1 MKIFNQAIPYNNFIL
16 SQFYDKIKRKYET
29 KCSRRKN
36 MKTISKKRGL
46 FILGVGICFAVA
58 ALSIFLEKLIPG
70 ELLGASIIALFMG
83 TMINRFFHPKWI
95 QPALK
100 FASKK
105 ILKVA
110 IILLGASLSVSTIM
124 SVGKMTFF
132 VMIFT
137 FAMCFGGGY
146 FVRKIFGLNWK
157 LSNLISAGTG
167 ICGGSAIAAIA
178 PVIDADD
185 KDVAFAM
192 SSTFLFDMLMIALY
206 PLMGKALGMT
216 DIAYGIWA
224 GTSVNDTASV
234 VASGY
239 AFSEIAG
246 DFATMVKL
254 TRTIAIIPTVLVFAW
269 ISTRMK
275 QKELKAANN
284 GKKVNIVKIIP
295 WFIGGFLL
303 LAIINSIGF
312 LPIAVSGFLKQ
323 ASKFLMVTALA
334 AIGLGTSITDFK
346 KAGLK
351 PMFYGITIDTLV
363 TLTALAVIWCMG
375 LM

>member
-1 MKIFNQAIPYNNFIL
+1 MTL
-16 SQFYDKIKRKYET
+16 ST
-29 KCSRRKN
+29 KERL
-36 MKTISKKRGL
+36 L
-46 FILGVGICFAVA
+46 FTLGVAICFAVA
-58 ALSIFLEKLIPG
+58 AISVLLEELIPG
-70 ELLGASIIALFMG
+70 GLLGASIIALFMG
-83 TMINRFFHPKWI
+83 TIINSFFHPTWMK
-95 QPALK
+95 PSLK
-100 FASKK
+100 FTSKK
-105 ILKVA
+105 ILKAA
-110 IILLGASLSVSTIM
+110 IVLLGASLSVRTIM

-137 FAMCFGGGY
+137 FTMCFGGGY
-146 FVRKIFGLNWK
+146 FIRKLFGLNWK

-167 ICGGSAIAAIA
+167 ICGGSAVAAIA

-185 KDVAFAM
+185 KDIAFAM

-206 PLMGKALGMT
+206 PLMGKALGMS

-239 AFSEIAG
+239 AFSEAAG

-269 ISTRMK
+269 ISTRIK
-275 QKELKAANN
+275 QKEMKAEND
-284 GKKVNIVKIIP
+284 GKKVNLLKIIP

-303 LAIINSIGF
+303 LAILNSVGVIPAA
-312 LPIAVSGFLKQ
+312 LSGVMKS

-334 AIGLGTSITDFK
+334 AIGLSTSITDFK

-351 PMFYGITIDTLV
+351 PMLYGVTIDTLV
-363 TLTALAVIWCMG
+363 TLTALGVIWCMG

>member
-1 MKIFNQAIPYNNFIL
+1 MNA
-16 SQFYDKIKRKYET
+16 KIKER
-29 KCSRRKN
+29 S
-36 MKTISKKRGL
+36 L
-46 FILGVGICFAVA
+46 FFLGIIICFGIAGISVV
-58 ALSIFLEKLIPG
+58 LEHVIPG
-70 ELLGASIIALFMG
+70 GLLGASIIALFTG
-83 TMINRFFHPKWI
+83 TIINSFFHPTWI
-95 QPALK
+95 KPALK
-100 FASKK
+100 FTSKR

-110 IILLGASLSVSTIM
+110 IILLGASLSINTIL

-146 FVRKIFGLNWK
+146 FVRKLFGLNWK
-157 LSNLISAGTG
+157 LGNLISAGTG
-167 ICGGSAIAAIA
+167 ICGGSAIAAIS

-185 KDVAFAM
+185 KDIAFAM
-192 SSTFLFDMLMIALY
+192 SSTFIFDMVMVALY
-206 PLMGKALGMT
+206 PIMGKLLKMS

-254 TRTIAIIPTVLVFAW
+254 TRTIAIIPTVLVFAY
-269 ISTRMK
+269 IGTRIK
-275 QKELKAANN
+275 QKELKAAND

-295 WFIGGFLL
+295 WFICGFLA
-303 LAIINSIGF
+303 LAIINSIG
-312 LPIAVSGFLKQ
+312 LIPAGVGTLLKT
-323 ASKFLMVTALA
+323 ASKFLMVSALA
-334 AIGLGTSITDFK
+334 AIGLSTSITDFK
-346 KAGLK
+346 KAGLA

-363 TLTALAVIWCMG
+363 TLTALAVIWFMG

>member
-1 MKIFNQAIPYNNFIL
+1 MET
-16 SQFYDKIKRKYET
+16 KIKKLG
-29 KCSRRKN
+29 
-36 MKTISKKRGL
+36 M
-46 FILGVGICFAVA
+46 FILGVAICFAVA
-58 ALSIFLEKLIPG
+58 GLSVLVEKLIPG

-83 TMINRFFHPKWI
+83 TIINSFFHPTWI
-95 QPALK
+95 KSALK
-100 FASKK
+100 FTSKK

-110 IILLGASLSVSTIM
+110 IILLGASLSISTIM

-146 FVRKIFGLNWK
+146 FVRKFFGLNWK

-167 ICGGSAIAAIA
+167 ICGGSAVAAIA

-185 KDVAFAM
+185 KDIAFAM
-192 SSTFLFDMLMIALY
+192 SSTFLFDMVMVALY
-206 PLMGKALGMT
+206 PIMGRALGMS

-239 AFSEIAG
+239 AFSEAAG

-254 TRTIAIIPTVLVFAW
+254 TRTIAIIPTVLVFAY
-269 ISTRMK
+269 IGTRMK
-275 QKELKAANN
+275 QKELKEANN
-284 GKKVNIVKIIP
+284 GKKVNLMKIIP

-303 LAIINSIGF
+303 LAVLNSVGSIPVAMSKIIKST
-312 LPIAVSGFLKQ
+312 
-323 ASKFLMVTALA
+323 SKFLMVTALA
-334 AIGLGTSITDFK
+334 AIGLGTSITDFR

-363 TLTALAVIWCMG
+363 TLTALVVIWCMG

>member
-1 MKIFNQAIPYNNFIL
+1 M
-16 SQFYDKIKRKYET
+16 QFKT
-29 KCSRRKN
+29 KE
-36 MKTISKKRGL
+36 RGL
-46 FILGVGICFAVA
+46 FVLGLLICFSVA
-58 ALSIFLEKLIPG
+58 AASVLLERMIPG

-83 TMINRFFHPKWI
+83 TIINSFFHPQWI
-95 QPALK
+95 KPALK
-100 FASKK
+100 FTSKK
-105 ILKVA
+105 ILKGA
-110 IILLGASLSVSTIM
+110 IILLGASLSVNTIV

-137 FAMCFGGGY
+137 FAMCFGAG
-146 FVRKIFGLNWK
+146 FFIRKLFGLNWK

-167 ICGGSAIAAIA
+167 ICGGSAVAAIA

-185 KDVAFAM
+185 KDIAFAM
-192 SSTFLFDMLMIALY
+192 SSTFLFDMVMIALY
-206 PLMGKALGMT
+206 PLMGKALGMS
-216 DIAYGIWA
+216 DVAFGIWA

-239 AFSEIAG
+239 AFSEAAG

-269 ISTRMK
+269 IGVRMK
-275 QKELKAANN
+275 KKEMQAA
-284 GKKVNIVKIIP
+284 GDGRKVNMMNIIP

-303 LAIINSIGF
+303 LAIVNSIG
-312 LPIAVSGFLKQ
+312 LIPAAVSGIMKR

-334 AIGLGTSITDFK
+334 AIGLNTSLTDFK
-346 KAGLK
+346 KAGLA
-351 PMFYGITIDTLV
+351 PMFYGVTIDTLV

>member
-1 MKIFNQAIPYNNFIL
+1 MNLKMKERL
-16 SQFYDKIKRKYET
+16 
-29 KCSRRKN
+29 
-36 MKTISKKRGL
+36 L
-46 FILGVGICFAVA
+46 FLLGVAICFAVA
-58 ALSIFLEKLIPG
+58 ALSVLLEKLIPG

-83 TMINRFFHPKWI
+83 TIINSFFHPAWVK
-95 QPALK
+95 PALK
-100 FASKK
+100 FTSKK
-105 ILKVA
+105 VLKAA
-110 IILLGASLSVSTIM
+110 IILLGASLSVNTIL

-146 FVRKIFGLNWK
+146 FIRKLFGLNWK

-167 ICGGSAIAAIA
+167 ICGGSAVAAIA

-185 KDVAFAM
+185 KDIAFAM
-192 SSTFLFDMLMIALY
+192 SSTFLFDMVMIALY
-206 PLMGKALGMT
+206 PLMGKALGMS

-239 AFSEIAG
+239 AFSEAAG

-269 ISTRMK
+269 IGVRMK
-275 QKELKAANN
+275 KKEMQTSSG
-284 GKKVNIVKIIP
+284 GKKVNMMKIIP

-303 LAIINSIGF
+303 LAIANSIGF
-312 LPIAVSGFLKQ
+312 IPAAVSGIMKT

-334 AIGLGTSITDFK
+334 AIGLSTSITDFK

-363 TLTALAVIWCMG
+363 TLTALVVIWCMG

>member
-1 MKIFNQAIPYNNFIL
+1 MESKA
-16 SQFYDKIKRKYET
+16 
-29 KCSRRKN
+29 
-36 MKTISKKRGL
+36 KKRWL
-46 FILGVGICFAVA
+46 FILGLAICFAVA
-58 ALSIFLEKLIPG
+58 GVSVLLERLIPG
-70 ELLGASIIALFMG
+70 DILGGSIIALFLG
-83 TMINRFFHPKWI
+83 TIINSFFHPAWI
-95 QPALK
+95 KPALK
-100 FASKK
+100 FTSKR

-110 IILLGASLSVSTIM
+110 IILLGASISVNTIM

-157 LSNLISAGTG
+157 LGNLISAGTG

-178 PVIDADD
+178 PVIDAED
-185 KDVAFAM
+185 KDIAFAM
-192 SSTFLFDMLMIALY
+192 SSTFLFDMVMVALY

-216 DIAYGIWA
+216 DMAYGIWA

-239 AFSEIAG
+239 AFSEVAG

-254 TRTIAIIPTVLVFAW
+254 TRTIAIIPTVLVFAY
-269 ISTRMK
+269 IGTRLK
-275 QKELKAANN
+275 QKELKAAND
-284 GKKVNIVKIIP
+284 GKKVNILKIIP
-295 WFIGGFLL
+295 WFIGGFLI
-303 LAIINSIGF
+303 LAILNSVGF
-312 LPIAVSGFLKQ
+312 VPVAAAGVMKR

-346 KAGLK
+346 KAGLR

-363 TLTALAVIWCMG
+363 TITALVVIWCMG

>member
-1 MKIFNQAIPYNNFIL
+1 MNPK
-16 SQFYDKIKRKYET
+16 T
-29 KCSRRKN
+29 KERLRF
-36 MKTISKKRGL
+36 L
-46 FILGVGICFAVA
+46 LGVVICFAVA
-58 ALSIFLEKLIPG
+58 GVSVLLEELIPG
-70 ELLGASIIALFMG
+70 GLLGASIIALFMG
-83 TMINRFFHPKWI
+83 TIINSFFHPAWI
-95 QPALK
+95 KPALE
-100 FASKK
+100 FTSKK
-105 ILKVA
+105 ILKAA

-146 FVRKIFGLNWK
+146 LVRKIFGLNWK

-185 KDVAFAM
+185 KDIAFAM
-192 SSTFLFDMLMIALY
+192 SSTFLFDMAMIALY
-206 PLMGKALGMT
+206 PLMGKALGMS

-239 AFSEIAG
+239 AFSEAAG

-269 ISTRMK
+269 IGVRMK
-275 QKELKAANN
+275 KKEMQTSGD
-284 GKKVNIVKIIP
+284 GKKVNMMKIIP

-303 LAIINSIGF
+303 LAIVNSIG
-312 LPIAVSGFLKQ
+312 LIPVAVSGVMKTT
-323 ASKFLMVTALA
+323 SKFLMVTALA
-334 AIGLGTSITDFK
+334 AIGLSTSITDFK

>member
-1 MKIFNQAIPYNNFIL
+1 MNH
-16 SQFYDKIKRKYET
+16 
-29 KCSRRKN
+29 
-36 MKTISKKRGL
+36 KTIERL
-46 FILGVGICFAVA
+46 QFLLGIAICFTVAV
-58 ALSIFLEKLIPG
+58 LSVLLEEWIPG
-70 ELLGASIIALFMG
+70 GLLGASIIALFAG
-83 TMINRFFHPKWI
+83 TIINSFFHPTWI
-95 QPALK
+95 KPALK

-105 ILKVA
+105 ILKAA

-146 FVRKIFGLNWK
+146 LIRKLFGLNWK

-185 KDVAFAM
+185 KDIAFAL
-192 SSTFLFDMLMIALY
+192 SSTFLFDMVMIALY
-206 PLMGKALGMT
+206 PLMGKALGMS

-239 AFSEIAG
+239 AFSEAAG

-254 TRTIAIIPTVLVFAW
+254 TRTIAIVPTVLVFAW
-269 ISTRMK
+269 IGVRMK
-275 QKELKAANN
+275 KKELQASSE
-284 GKKVNIVKIIP
+284 GKKVNMMKIIP

-303 LAIINSIGF
+303 LAVLNSIGCI
-312 LPIAVSGFLKQ
+312 PTAVSGLMKS

-346 KAGLK
+346 KAGLA

>member
-1 MKIFNQAIPYNNFIL
+1 MKNT
-16 SQFYDKIKRKYET
+16 T
-29 KCSRRKN
+29 KD
-36 MKTISKKRGL
+36 RGL
-46 FILGVGICFAVA
+46 FALGIAICFAVA
-58 ALSIFLEKLIPG
+58 AASVLLERLIPG
-70 ELLGASIIALFMG
+70 ELLGASIIALFLG
-83 TMINRFFHPKWI
+83 TIINSFFHPGWI
-95 QPALK
+95 KPALK
-100 FASKK
+100 FTSKR
-105 ILKVA
+105 ILKLA
-110 IILLGASLSVSTIM
+110 IILLGASLSVGTIL

-132 VMIFT
+132 VMLFT

-146 FVRKIFGLNWK
+146 FIRKLFGLNWK

-167 ICGGSAIAAIA
+167 ICGGSAVAAIA

-185 KDVAFAM
+185 KDIAFAM
-192 SSTFLFDMLMIALY
+192 SSTFLFDMVMVALY
-206 PLMGKALGMT
+206 PLMGKALGMS

-239 AFSEIAG
+239 AFSEAAG

-269 ISTRMK
+269 IGVRMK
-275 QKELKAANN
+275 KREMQAA
-284 GKKVNIVKIIP
+284 GAGGQVNMMKIIP
-295 WFIGGFLL
+295 WFIGGFLV
-303 LAIINSIGF
+303 LAIVNSAGLI
-312 LPIAVSGFLKQ
+312 PAAASGLMKR

-334 AIGLGTSITDFK
+334 AIGLNTSLTDFK
-346 KAGLK
+346 KAGLA

-363 TLTALAVIWCMG
+363 TLTALAVIWFMG

>member
-1 MKIFNQAIPYNNFIL
+1 MNPK
-16 SQFYDKIKRKYET
+16 T
-29 KCSRRKN
+29 KER
-36 MKTISKKRGL
+36 L
-46 FILGVGICFAVA
+46 LYLLGVAICFAVA
-58 ALSIFLEKLIPG
+58 GISVFLEELIPSG
-70 ELLGASIIALFMG
+70 LLGASIIALFMG
-83 TMINRFFHPKWI
+83 TIINSFFHPAWMK
-95 QPALK
+95 PALK
-100 FASKK
+100 FTSKRV
-105 ILKVA
+105 LKAA
-110 IILLGASLSVSTIM
+110 IVLLGASLSVGTIM

-137 FAMCFGGGY
+137 FAMCFGAGY
-146 FVRKIFGLNWK
+146 FIRKLFGLNWK

-167 ICGGSAIAAIA
+167 ICGGSAVAAIA

-185 KDVAFAM
+185 KDIAFAM
-192 SSTFLFDMLMIALY
+192 SSTFLFDMVMIALY
-206 PLMGKALGMT
+206 PLMGKALGMS

-239 AFSEIAG
+239 AFSEAAG

-269 ISTRMK
+269 IGTRIK
-275 QKELKAANN
+275 QKELKASGN
-284 GKKVNIVKIIP
+284 GKKVNLMNIIP

-303 LAIINSIGF
+303 LAIINSVGLI
-312 LPIAVSGFLKQ
+312 PTNVSGIMKGT
-323 ASKFLMVTALA
+323 SKFLMVTALA
-334 AIGLGTSITDFK
+334 AIGLNTSLLDFK

-351 PMFYGITIDTLV
+351 PMFYGVTIDTLV
-363 TLTALAVIWCMG
+363 TLTALVVIWCMG

>member
-1 MKIFNQAIPYNNFIL
+1 M
-16 SQFYDKIKRKYET
+16 ET
-29 KCSRRKN
+29 KTKN
-36 MKTISKKRGL
+36 RCMFL
-46 FILGVGICFAVA
+46 LGVGICFAVA
-58 ALSIFLEKLIPG
+58 GLSVLVEKLIPG

-83 TMINRFFHPKWI
+83 TIINSFFHPMWI
-95 QPALK
+95 KPALK
-100 FASKK
+100 FTSKK
-105 ILKVA
+105 ILKAA
-110 IILLGASLSVSTIM
+110 IILLGASLSISTIM

-146 FVRKIFGLNWK
+146 FVRKFFGLNWK

-167 ICGGSAIAAIA
+167 ICGGSAVAAIA

-185 KDVAFAM
+185 KDIAFAM
-192 SSTFLFDMLMIALY
+192 SSTFLFDMVMVALY
-206 PLMGKALGMT
+206 PLMGKALGMS

-239 AFSEIAG
+239 AFSEVAG

-254 TRTIAIIPTVLVFAW
+254 TRTIAIIPTVLVFAY
-269 ISTRMK
+269 IGTRMK
-275 QKELKAANN
+275 QKELKEANN
-284 GKKVNIVKIIP
+284 GKKVNLMKIIP

-303 LAIINSIGF
+303 LAVLNSVGCIPVAMSKIIKGT
-312 LPIAVSGFLKQ
+312 
-323 ASKFLMVTALA
+323 SKFLMVTALA

>member
-1 MKIFNQAIPYNNFIL
+1 MDPKMK
-16 SQFYDKIKRKYET
+16 D
-29 KCSRRKN
+29 
-36 MKTISKKRGL
+36 RGM
-46 FILGVGICFAVA
+46 FMLGVAVCFAVA
-58 ALSIFLEKLIPG
+58 GLSVLVEKLVPG
-70 ELLGASIIALFMG
+70 DLLGASIIALFMG
-83 TMINRFFHPKWI
+83 TIINSFFHPAWI
-95 QPALK
+95 KPALK
-100 FASKK
+100 FTSKK
-105 ILKVA
+105 ILKLA
-110 IILLGASLSVSTIM
+110 IILLGASLSVNVIM

-146 FVRKIFGLNWK
+146 FIRKLFGLNWK

-167 ICGGSAIAAIA
+167 ICGGSAVAAIA

-185 KDVAFAM
+185 KDIAFAM
-192 SSTFLFDMLMIALY
+192 SSTFLFDMVMIAVY
-206 PLMGKALGMT
+206 PIMGRLLGMS

-239 AFSEIAG
+239 AFSEAAG

-254 TRTIAIIPTVLVFAW
+254 TRTIAIIPTVMVFAY
-269 ISTRMK
+269 IGTRAK
-275 QKELKAANN
+275 QKELRMAGG
-284 GKKVNIVKIIP
+284 GKKVSILKIIP
-295 WFIGGFLL
+295 WFICGFLA
-303 LAIINSIGF
+303 LAIMNSIGCI
-312 LPIAVSGFLKQ
+312 PVEVSGIMKT

-346 KAGLK
+346 KAGLA

-363 TLTALAVIWCMG
+363 TLTALVVIWCMG

>member
-1 MKIFNQAIPYNNFIL
+1 MNFKVK
-16 SQFYDKIKRKYET
+16 Q
-29 KCSRRKN
+29 
-36 MKTISKKRGL
+36 RGL
-46 FILGVGICFAVA
+46 FILGVTICLAVA
-58 ALSIFLEKLIPG
+58 GLSVLVERLIPG

-83 TMINRFFHPKWI
+83 TVINSFFHPTWI
-95 QPALK
+95 KPALK
-100 FASKK
+100 FTSKR

-137 FAMCFGGGY
+137 FAVCFGGG
-146 FVRKIFGLNWK
+146 FFIRKLFGLNWK

-167 ICGGSAIAAIA
+167 ICGGSAVAAIA

-185 KDVAFAM
+185 KDIAFAM
-192 SSTFLFDMLMIALY
+192 SSTFLFDMVMVALY
-206 PLMGKALGMT
+206 PVMGMLLGMT

-254 TRTIAIIPTVLVFAW
+254 TRTLAIIPTVLIFAY
-269 ISTRMK
+269 IGTRIK
-275 QKELKAANN
+275 QKELKQMGA
-284 GKKVNIVKIIP
+284 GQKVSIVKIIP
-295 WFIGGFLL
+295 WFICGFLL
-303 LAIINSIGF
+303 MAALNSIG
-312 LPIAVSGFLKQ
+312 LIPGDAATIIKGI
-323 ASKFLMVTALA
+323 SKFLMVTALA
-334 AIGLGTSITDFK
+334 AIGLNTSLLDFK
-346 KAGLK
+346 KAGLR
-351 PMFYGITIDTLV
+351 PMFYGITVDTLV
-363 TLTALAVIWCMG
+363 TLTALGVIRCMG
-375 LM
+375 L

>member
-1 MKIFNQAIPYNNFIL
+1 MSAKTKEQA
-16 SQFYDKIKRKYET
+16 
-29 KCSRRKN
+29 
-36 MKTISKKRGL
+36 L
-46 FILGVGICFAVA
+46 FILGILICFAVA
-58 ALSIFLEKLIPG
+58 AASVVLEGLIPG
-70 ELLGASIIALFMG
+70 DVLGASIIALFMG
-83 TMINRFFHPKWI
+83 TIINSFFHPKWI
-95 QPALK
+95 KPALK
-100 FASKK
+100 FTSKR
-105 ILKVA
+105 ILKCA
-110 IILLGASLSVSTIM
+110 IILLGASLSVGTIV
-124 SVGKMTFF
+124 SVGRMTFF
-132 VMIFT
+132 VMLFT

-157 LSNLISAGTG
+157 LGNLISAGTG
-167 ICGGSAIAAIA
+167 ICGGSAVAAIA

-185 KDVAFAM
+185 KDIAFAL
-192 SSTFLFDMLMIALY
+192 SSTFLFDMVMVALY
-206 PLMGKALGMT
+206 PLMGKALGMS

-239 AFSEIAG
+239 AFSEAAG

-269 ISTRMK
+269 IGVRMK
-275 QKELKAANN
+275 KKELQAAG
-284 GKKVNIVKIIP
+284 GKKVDLTKIIP

-303 LAIINSIGF
+303 LALANSIG
-312 LPIAVSGFLKQ
+312 LIPAPLAAVMKS

-334 AIGLGTSITDFK
+334 AIGLNTSLTDFK
-346 KAGLK
+346 KAGLA

-363 TLTALAVIWCMG
+363 TLTALAVIFFMG

>member
-1 MKIFNQAIPYNNFIL
+1 MQ
-16 SQFYDKIKRKYET
+16 IKT
-29 KCSRRKN
+29 TDHG
-36 MKTISKKRGL
+36 MFL
-46 FILGVGICFAVA
+46 LGVSICFGVA
-58 ALSIFLEKLIPG
+58 ALSVFLETLIPG

-83 TMINRFFHPKWI
+83 TIINSFFHPTWI
-95 QPALK
+95 KPALK
-100 FASKK
+100 FTSKK
-105 ILKVA
+105 VLKAA
-110 IILLGASLSVSTIM
+110 IILLGASLSVNTIL

-146 FVRKIFGLNWK
+146 FIRKLFGLNWK

-167 ICGGSAIAAIA
+167 ICGGSAVAAIA

-185 KDVAFAM
+185 KDIAFAM
-192 SSTFLFDMLMIALY
+192 SSTFLFDMVMIALY
-206 PLMGKALGMT
+206 PLMGKALGLS

-239 AFSEIAG
+239 AFSEAAG

-254 TRTIAIIPTVLVFAW
+254 TRTIAIIPTVLVFAY
-269 ISTRMK
+269 IGTRIK
-275 QKELKAANN
+275 QKEMKAANN
-284 GKKVNIVKIIP
+284 GQKVNLMKIIP

-303 LAIINSIGF
+303 LAVLNSVGCI
-312 LPIAVSGFLKQ
+312 PAEVSGIMKT
-323 ASKFLMVTALA
+323 ASKFLMVSALA

-346 KAGLK
+346 KAGLS

-363 TLTALAVIWCMG
+363 TLTALIVIWCMG

>member
-1 MKIFNQAIPYNNFIL
+1 MNPK
-16 SQFYDKIKRKYET
+16 T
-29 KCSRRKN
+29 KERL
-36 MKTISKKRGL
+36 L
-46 FILGVGICFAVA
+46 FLLGVAICFAVA
-58 ALSIFLEKLIPG
+58 GVSVFLEELIPG
-70 ELLGASIIALFMG
+70 GLLGASIIALFMG
-83 TMINRFFHPKWI
+83 TIINSFFHPAWMK
-95 QPALK
+95 PALK
-100 FASKK
+100 FTSKR
-105 ILKVA
+105 ILKAA
-110 IILLGASLSVSTIM
+110 IVLLGASLSVSTIM
-124 SVGKMTFF
+124 SVGKMTFL

-146 FVRKIFGLNWK
+146 FIRKLFGLNWK

-167 ICGGSAIAAIA
+167 ICGGSAVAAIA

-185 KDVAFAM
+185 KDIAFAM
-192 SSTFLFDMLMIALY
+192 SSTFLFDMVMIALY
-206 PLMGKALGMT
+206 PLMGKALGMS

-239 AFSEIAG
+239 AFSEAAG

-269 ISTRMK
+269 IGVRMK
-275 QKELKAANN
+275 KKEMQTTGIGN
-284 GKKVNIVKIIP
+284 KVNMMKIIP

-303 LAIINSIGF
+303 LAITNSVGLI
-312 LPIAVSGFLKQ
+312 PANVSGIMKGT
-323 ASKFLMVTALA
+323 SKFLMVTALA
-334 AIGLGTSITDFK
+334 AIGLNTSLLDFK

-363 TLTALAVIWCMG
+363 TLTALVVIWCMG